1 LYAPSEKSIKGDLT
15 MSKIEKIETKDA
27 PGAVGPYSQAIQTD
41 SLIFVSGQLPL
52 DAKTGQLV
60 KGNIQEQTDCVLENI
75 RSILKA
81 AGSDLSQVVRCDVFL
96 KDMNDFKSMNEVYS
110 SKFSTDPKPARQ
122 AIQVGRLPLDAMIE
136 ISCIAQKA

>member
-1 LYAPSEKSIKGDLT
+1 MA
-15 MSKIEKIETKDA
+15 KIAKIETKDA
-27 PGAVGPYSQAIQTD
+27 PGAVGPYSQAIQTG

-60 KGNIQEQTDCVLENI
+60 KGNIQDQTDCVLENSK
-75 RSILKA
+75 SILKA
-81 AGSDLSQVVRCDVFL
+81 AGSDLSHVVRCDVFL
-96 KDMNDFKSMNEVYS
+96 KDMSDFKSMNEVYS

-122 AIQVGRLPLDAMIE
+122 AIRVGRLPLDAMIE

>member
-1 LYAPSEKSIKGDLT
+1 MA
-15 MSKIEKIETKDA
+15 KIAKIETKDA
-27 PGAVGPYSQAIQTD
+27 PGAVGPYSQAIQTG

-60 KGNIQEQTDCVLENI
+60 KGNIQDQTDCVLENI
-75 RSILKA
+75 KSILKA
-81 AGSDLSQVVRCDVFL
+81 AGSDLSHVVRGDVFL
-96 KDMNDFKSMNEVYS
+96 KDMSDFKSMNEVYS

>member
-1 LYAPSEKSIKGDLT
+1 VQIQEAIKGDPT
-15 MSKIEKIETKDA
+15 MTKIVKIETKDA

-81 AGSDLSQVVRCDVFL
+81 AGSDLSHVVRCDVFL
-96 KDMNDFKSMNEVYS
+96 KDMNDFKNMNEVYS

-136 ISCIAQKA
+136 ISCIAQRA

>member
-1 LYAPSEKSIKGDLT
+1 MKGDPK
-15 MSKIEKIETKDA
+15 MSKIAKIETKDA

-41 SLIFVSGQLPL
+41 NLIFVSGQLPL

-60 KGNIQEQTDCVLENI
+60 KGNIQDQTECVIENI
-75 RSILKA
+75 KSILKA

-96 KDMNDFKSMNEVYS
+96 KDMNDFKSMNEVYAV
-110 SKFSTDPKPARQ
+110 KFSTDPKPARQ
-122 AIQVGRLPLDAMIE
+122 AVQVGRLPLDAMIE

>member
-1 LYAPSEKSIKGDLT
+1 MT
-15 MSKIEKIETKDA
+15 KIAKIETKDA
-27 PGAVGPYSQAIQTD
+27 PGAVGPYSQAIQTG

-60 KGNIQEQTDCVLENI
+60 KGNIQDQTDCVLENI
-75 RSILKA
+75 KSILKA
-81 AGSDLSQVVRCDVFL
+81 AGSDLSHVVRCDVFL
-96 KDMNDFKSMNEVYS
+96 KDMDDFKSVNEVYS

-122 AIQVGRLPLDAMIE
+122 AVQVGRLPLDAMIE

>member
-1 LYAPSEKSIKGDLT
+1 MTNIV
-15 MSKIEKIETKDA
+15 KIETKDA

-81 AGSDLSQVVRCDVFL
+81 AGSDLSRVVRCDVFL
-96 KDMNDFKSMNEVYS
+96 KDMNDFKNMNEVYS

>member
-1 LYAPSEKSIKGDLT
+1 
-15 MSKIEKIETKDA
+15 MSKIERIETKDA

-52 DAKTGQLV
+52 DAKTGQIV
-60 KGNIQEQTDCVLENI
+60 KGNIQDQTNCVLENI
-75 RSILKA
+75 KAILKA
-81 AGSDLSQVVRCDVFL
+81 AGSDLSRVVRCDVFL

-122 AIQVGRLPLDAMIE
+122 AVQVGRLPLDAMIE

>member
-1 LYAPSEKSIKGDLT
+1 MTIIA
-15 MSKIEKIETKDA
+15 KIETKDA

-52 DAKTGQLV
+52 DAKTGQIV
-60 KGNIQEQTDCVLENI
+60 KGNIQDQTDCVLENI
-75 RSILKA
+75 KSILKA
-81 AGSDLSQVVRCDVFL
+81 AGSDLSHVVRCDVFL

-136 ISCIAQKA
+136 ISCIAQKG

>member
-1 LYAPSEKSIKGDLT
+1 